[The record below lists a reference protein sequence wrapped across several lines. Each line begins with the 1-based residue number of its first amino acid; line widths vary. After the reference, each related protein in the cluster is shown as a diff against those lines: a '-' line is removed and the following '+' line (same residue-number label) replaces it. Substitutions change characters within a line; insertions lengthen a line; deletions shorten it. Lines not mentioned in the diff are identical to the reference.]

1 MDARNNNDP
10 RNMFFDQRRDFNPNG
25 AGAQKNA
32 KTTDNKE
39 KTDNNAVPPTAQQIN
54 YIKNLAKYYEGKGEE
69 QLIKDIYNNVKAQK
83 ESGKL
88 TNAQIEQFAKTVSPM
103 LSPAQREKLNELVIQ
118 LKEST

>member
-32 KTTDNKE
+32 KTE
-39 KTDNNAVPPTAQQIN
+39 NNAVPPTAQQIN

>member
-32 KTTDNKE
+32 KT
-39 KTDNNAVPPTAQQIN
+39 TDNNAVPPTAQQIN

>member
-1 MDARNNNDP
+1 M
-10 RNMFFDQRRDFNPNG
+10 QYCHDF
-25 AGAQKNA
+25 
-32 KTTDNKE
+32 
-39 KTDNNAVPPTAQQIN
+39 
-54 YIKNLAKYYEGKGEE
+54 AKYYDGKGEE

>member
-10 RNMFFDQRRDFNPNG
+10 RNMFFDQRRDINANDS
-25 AGAQKNA
+25 AGAKNNKSA
-32 KTTDNKE
+32 GGKE
-39 KTDNNAVPPTAQQIN
+39 KTENNAVPPTAQQIN
-54 YIKNLAKYYEGKGEE
+54 YIKNLAKYYEGKGED

>member
-10 RNMFFDQRRDFNPNG
+10 RNMFFDQRRDFNSNDA
-25 AGAQKNA
+25 AGAKNNKSA
-32 KTTDNKE
+32 GGKE
-39 KTDNNAVPPTAQQIN
+39 KTENNAVPPTAKQIN
-54 YIKNLAKYYEGKGEE
+54 YIKNLAKYYEGKGED

-103 LSPAQREKLNELVIQ
+103 LSPAQREKLNDLVIQ
-118 LKEST
+118 LKETT